1 MLHRFKSEQ
10 DLLNT
15 PLKPEATMFVPQ
27 CTILINP
34 TSQLLELK
42 GKILGSLFGSKKLVE
57 LSSSDAPFIRH
68 WINMMGPMATQ
79 QETAVI
85 NTPLPPQQQP
95 QDAAIADNRSI
106 QSKVQAENEP
116 ESSNLGGATQN
127 GADADAT
134 MQSIDQGSTTNAF
147 QPITN
152 IPASDQGHNNAS
164 SLHNHYDDQ
173 DDSSDHDFARQT
185 VEYSTHSPAA
195 EEPSN
200 ANNPFHTMST
210 TASSSDPAMT
220 NTGPSTPT
228 EAMAPVQEKQGSDVH
243 TPLASDTKGGHSAA
257 VTTPL
262 RMPGGGP
269 TREGSDIF
277 WDTSA

>member
-1 MLHRFKSEQ
+1 
-10 DLLNT
+10 
-15 PLKPEATMFVPQ
+15 MFVPQ

-42 GKILGSLFGSKKLVE
+42 GKVLGSLFGSKKLVE
-57 LSSSDAPFIRH
+57 LSSSDSAAIKH
-68 WINMMGPMATQ
+68 WIDMMGPMAIQ

-85 NTPLPPQQQP
+85 DTPLPPQQP
-95 QDAAIADNRSI
+95 QHDAVAADSRSI

-116 ESSNLGGATQN
+116 ESSNLGGVTQD
-127 GADADAT
+127 GAAAADAT

-152 IPASDQGHNNAS
+152 VPASDHHHNNS
-164 SLHNHYDDQ
+164 SLHNHDDDG
-173 DDSSDHDFARQT
+173 DDSSDHGFARQT

-195 EEPSN
+195 AEPSD
-200 ANNPFHTMST
+200 ATNPFRTTMST

-220 NTGPSTPT
+220 NTGPPTPV
-228 EAMAPVQEKQGSDVH
+228 EAMTPAQQKHDDGGDVH
-243 TPLASDTKGGHSAA
+243 TPLASDTRGTNTAA
-257 VTTPL
+257 ATPL